1 MADDPTAVVDE
12 TRTGPAAKRALQSS
26 PRNSG
31 ATVHSRT
38 AAPSAS
44 KMTAASSPAAQSEP
58 ISWVNLLFLAV
69 AHAIAIFGIVYMA
82 AIHFS
87 WWTLGSSLVWGIC
100 CGLSITG
107 GYHRL
112 FSHASY
118 RAHWLLRAFY
128 LAFGAASVQNSAL
141 AWSRDHR
148 IHHAHTDQDED
159 PYDIRRG
166 FWWAHVAWVVHRAPE
181 RSNANVAD
189 LERDPLV
196 MFQHRYYVPLAFL
209 FGAIIPAALGSL
221 WGDAL
226 GMVLVAGFLRIVVQW
241 HATFSINSL
250 THMFG
255 SRPYSTK
262 TSARDSFWVALVTF
276 GEGYHNFHHRFQI
289 DYRNGVRWYHFD
301 PTKWWIWTMQMVGM
315 TRDLRRIASERILAV
330 RMATAMAGN
339 S

>member
-1 MADDPTAVVDE
+1 MPATTAELRPTPFAWTNLVFLVAAHLIAAFAV
-12 TRTGPAAKRALQSS
+12 
-26 PRNSG
+26 
-31 ATVHSRT
+31 
-38 AAPSAS
+38 
-44 KMTAASSPAAQSEP
+44 
-58 ISWVNLLFLAV
+58 
-69 AHAIAIFGIVYMA
+69 VYMA
-82 AIHFS
+82 VIHFS
-87 WWTLGSSLVWGIC
+87 WWTLGFSLVWGAC

-118 RAHWLLRAFY
+118 KAHPLLRAFY

-141 AWSRDHR
+141 SWSRDHR

-166 FWWAHVAWVVHRAPE
+166 FLWAHVAWVVHRAPV
-181 RSNANVAD
+181 RSMQGVQD
-189 LERDPLV
+189 LVQDPLV
-196 MFQHRYYVPLAFL
+196 MFQHRYYVPLAILFAAVVPL
-209 FGAIIPAALGSL
+209 AFGAL
-221 WGDAL
+221 WGDAI
-226 GMVLVAGFLRIVVQW
+226 GTMLVAGWLRIVLQW

-255 SRPYSTK
+255 RRPYSTR

-301 PTKWWIWTMQMVGM
+301 PTKWWIWSMGRLGLTS
-315 TRDLRRIASERILAV
+315 DLRRIPDERIAAV
-330 RMATAMAGN
+330 RTATANAQG
-339 S
+339 